1 MKNTKKTQTRCG
13 IREKRIGG
21 GRKRIDYAAKRGE
34 ADPICGASLELLEQK
49 LKEITK

>member
-1 MKNTKKTQTRCG
+1 MKIAKKPQTRCG

-21 GRKRIDYAAKRGE
+21 GNKRIDYAAKRGE
-34 ADPICGASLELLEQK
+34 SDPICGASLELLEQK